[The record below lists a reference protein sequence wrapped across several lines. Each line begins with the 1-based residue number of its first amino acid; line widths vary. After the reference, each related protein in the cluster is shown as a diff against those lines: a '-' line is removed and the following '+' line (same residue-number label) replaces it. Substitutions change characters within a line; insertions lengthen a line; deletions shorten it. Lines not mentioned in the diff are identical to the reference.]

1 MSQQQSHENSQKL
14 PNSERRIAKRF
25 WLLCLVFGAVT
36 GGVFIDNTPLSG
48 FWALGLVGI
57 FLTIS
62 AIICG
67 CIFTSRAQKMD
78 HLISGVKVLAAWSM
92 DEQMARD
99 YVMLQKSESS
109 AKNNAIM
116 LLVTILFV
124 VITIPFLFF
133 LESDERLGFVTIMA
147 GVLAFVFV
155 ASRFFPWYYRM
166 RNLQGDRRVLIGAK
180 YAYIN
185 GYLHNWDFP
194 LSGLQEVQTI
204 TTPFTG
210 LNLIYYTTDRTF
222 KHNHELK
229 IPAPEDVDLRQ
240 LITKLRAAN

>member
-1 MSQQQSHENSQKL
+1 
-14 PNSERRIAKRF
+14 
-25 WLLCLVFGAVT
+25 
-36 GGVFIDNTPLSG
+36 
-48 FWALGLVGI
+48 
-57 FLTIS
+57 
-62 AIICG
+62 
-67 CIFTSRAQKMD
+67 MD

-133 LESDERLGFVTIMA
+133 LESDERLGFITIMA